1 MKIKDKIEK
10 LRQLMK
16 ANNMDAYIIP
26 SYDSHQSEYVSYHW
40 KSREWISGFTGSAGT
55 IIITLVDAGLWT
67 DGRYYIQAEKQL
79 QGSGIRLFR
88 MADVGVPSY
97 SDWLRD
103 VLKEGSS
110 VGFDGSV
117 FSVDMVNS
125 LEKSFKTKKLDLK
138 MDKDLINVLW
148 EDRPVIPTDP
158 IFVHD
163 IKYAGKSRIDKFNIV
178 RNEMNKRG
186 ANYYLLTSLD
196 DIAWLLNIRGSDVPN
211 NPVVICN
218 VILSIDKCYLFIDS
232 SKVPN
237 DIKLELQDDTVQ
249 FKNYTDI
256 ELFLNHL
263 TIKDS
268 MMFDPNMT
276 NASLYNAINTNVIK
290 IESTNIT
297 LNLKAIKNK
306 TEIENLKC
314 CELNDGIAM
323 VKFIKWLKS
332 SIKKQEHITE
342 LSAGNK
348 LEDLRKQDKL
358 CVGLSFD
365 TIAGYKEHAAMM
377 HYIPNIGSAST
388 LENEGLFLVDSGGQ
402 YFNGTTDITRT
413 IVLGKL
419 TEEEKKDFTLVLKSH
434 IALATAKFLYGAT
447 GSNLDVI
454 ARQPIWKYGLDYK
467 CGTGH
472 GVGFFLNVHEGP
484 QKLSQVPNDIKLE
497 EGMILTNEPGIYKEG
512 KHGVRTENM
521 MLVVKDEAT
530 EFGQFMKFETITY
543 CPIDL
548 GGADKTMLTDSEL
561 EWLNTYNKNVYTK
574 LSPYLNQEEKSWLK
588 IETES
593 IYR

>member
-1 MKIKDKIEK
+1 MMIKEKIEK

-16 ANNMDAYIIP
+16 ENKIDAYVIP
-26 SYDSHQSEYVSYHW
+26 SFDAHQSEYVAYHW
-40 KSREWISGFTGSAGT
+40 KSREWVSGFTGSAGT
-55 IIITLVDAGLWT
+55 VVITLHDAGLWT

-79 QGSGIRLFR
+79 QDSGIRLFR
-88 MADVGVPSY
+88 MADVGTPSY
-97 SDWLRD
+97 TDWLND
-103 VLKEGSS
+103 VLNEGSS

-125 LEKSFKTKKLDLK
+125 LKMAFKSKKIAIK
-138 MDKDLINVLW
+138 MDKDLIDLLW
-148 EDRPVIPTDP
+148 HDRPAIPTNAM
-158 IFVHD
+158 FVHD
-163 IKYAGKSRIDKFNIV
+163 VKYAGISRTEKFNII
-178 RNEMNKRG
+178 RKEMNKKG

-218 VILSIDKCYLFIDS
+218 VILSLDKCYLFIDS

-237 DIKLELQDDTVQ
+237 SVRLELQSDKVE
-249 FKNYTDI
+249 FKSYTDVQQ
-256 ELFLNHL
+256 FL
-263 TIKDS
+263 KS
-268 MMFDPNMT
+268 MASSDKIMFDPNMT
-276 NASLYNAINTNVIK
+276 NALLYNSININVTKLQI
-290 IESTNIT
+290 SNIT
-297 LNLKAIKNK
+297 LNLKAVKNK
-306 TEIENLKC
+306 TEIANLKC
-314 CELNDGIAM
+314 CELSDGVAM
-323 VKFIKWLKS
+323 VKFIKWLKT
-332 SIKKQEHITE
+332 SINEEHITE
-342 LSAGNK
+342 LSASDK
-348 LEDLRKQDKL
+348 LQQLRKKDEL

-377 HYIPNIGSAST
+377 HYIPKIETTST
-388 LENEGLFLVDSGGQ
+388 LENRGLFLVDSGGQ

-413 IVLGKL
+413 IVLGNL
-419 TEEEKKDFTLVLKSH
+419 TEEEKSDFTLVLKSH

-484 QKLSQVPNDIKLE
+484 QRLSQVPNDIKIE

-521 MLVVKDEAT
+521 MIVVNDEKT

-548 GGADKTMLTDSEL
+548 DGINKNMLTESEL
-561 EWLNTYNKNVYTK
+561 EWLYTYNKNVFTK
-574 LSPYLNQEEKSWLK
+574 LSPYLNHEERSWLNAE
-588 IETES
+588 IMGDN
-593 IYR
+593 